1 MGKLVQIFLV
11 VTTIVVSVVVY
22 SVKYDTGRDAVAVT
36 KLKRQIA
43 IEKSALGVLTAEWSL
58 LNQPDRLQRL
68 ATRFL
73 DLQPL
78 KQAQY
83 ASLSAILV
91 RPDNDRLDDLIMQ
104 ALDPA
109 RELAEGPVLAP
120 MPQRKP

>member
-68 ATRFL
+68 ATKFL

-83 ASLSAILV
+83 ASLNAILI
-91 RPDNDRLDDLIMQ
+91 RPDNDRLDDLVMQ
-104 ALDPA
+104 AIDPA
-109 RELAEGPVLAP
+109 RALAAAPVLAP
-120 MPQRKP
+120 MPPRKP